1 MSNRYD
7 DEHQDPDDEEE
18 DIEDTKALR
27 QRRLSNKKRDK
38 IRRDTQEQRL
48 KPVGRRKPRTKVI
61 YDPDFDED
69 DYAEYM

>member
-7 DEHQDPDDEEE
+7 DDDHDDDEE
-18 DIEDTKALR
+18 DFEDTKALR

-38 IRRDTQEQRL
+38 LRRDHQEQRL

>member
-7 DEHQDPDDEEE
+7 HDEEE
-18 DIEDTKALR
+18 EEEEEELEDTKALR
-27 QRRLSNKKRDK
+27 QRRLGNKKRDK
-38 IRRDTQEQRL
+38 LRRDNQEQRL
-48 KPVGRRKPRTKVI
+48 KDVGQRKPRTKVI